1 LSIDFLAI
9 VVRRFIMK
17 FIDLLV
23 ENKNKSAEK
32 HFIQYLMDKY
42 AAEDILDDD
51 VSTLDSLFIKEDR
64 QTLYKI
70 INARE
75 NT

>member
-1 LSIDFLAI
+1 
-9 VVRRFIMK
+9 MK

>member
-1 LSIDFLAI
+1 
-9 VVRRFIMK
+9 MK

-23 ENKNKSAEK
+23 ENKSKSAEK

-42 AAEDILDDD
+42 AGEDILDDD